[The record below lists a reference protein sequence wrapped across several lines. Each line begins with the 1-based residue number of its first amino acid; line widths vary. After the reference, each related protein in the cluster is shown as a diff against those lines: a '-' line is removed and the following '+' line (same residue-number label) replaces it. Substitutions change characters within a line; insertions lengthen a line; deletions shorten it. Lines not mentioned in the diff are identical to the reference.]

1 MLVLLRTKTPKQESN
16 RFLSCSVKRS
26 DAIAAWSGIRPLVRD
41 PAKIGEGTKALS
53 RSHVV
58 EVCTCYQ
65 CCDLLFK
72 YNKCAVCMRVVIS
85 GLTYIVATAVATY

>member
-1 MLVLLRTKTPKQESN
+1 
-16 RFLSCSVKRS
+16 LSCSVKRS

-58 EVCTCYQ
+58 EVC
-65 CCDLLFK
+65 D
-72 YNKCAVCMRVVIS
+72 
-85 GLTYIVATAVATY
+85 